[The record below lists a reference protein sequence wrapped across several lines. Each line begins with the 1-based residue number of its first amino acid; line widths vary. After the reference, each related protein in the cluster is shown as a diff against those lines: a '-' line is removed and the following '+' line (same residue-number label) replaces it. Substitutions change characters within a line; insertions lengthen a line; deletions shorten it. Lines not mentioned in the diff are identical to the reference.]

1 MDEINEVRKRID
13 EAVRFRDSDQRR
25 EAANE
30 FAQIIRQYSASKG
43 PAVRERV
50 AEALVN
56 LGVMVRSS
64 GDPTTAIT
72 IFDRVIVEYQAST
85 AFLICALFNKGGAL
99 MALGRAPDAIGSYE
113 ELLSAADSYAG
124 DDPAVPQCVAG
135 ALLNLGVLHARTGFP
150 EKALSACDEA
160 LRRFASHVN
169 PKLQAT
175 AANALHNKAMT
186 LRNNHRDADAIA
198 AMTELVERFGASS
211 GEEARRWAGIAQY
224 NKSIHLARIGDAQ
237 GSVAAAE
244 EMVRRFGDS
253 TDPPVRERL
262 AKALY
267 NRVLLA
273 RAAGRVKEAVHACW
287 DIHARF
293 RGDQSPVIQ
302 SVVAAARRYD
312 CFIVA
317 LADPTF
323 DAATGTV
330 ELDPAVRDALADA
343 GDYVAGIANVIWD
356 GDNSTGA
363 PPKPLGLIE
372 VLQILQSSPPSTA
385 AQASD
390 RESKDLEFKRK
401 LLREQL
407 QRDLEGHL
415 RCGEILTDYLDK
427 NEPFG
432 IFLRNFDAEGSMRK
446 GSGAPEPI
454 RVSLQLTSQSA
465 IEKKLVATLG
475 AKLPL
480 IGVGNNAPL
489 RPDFQQLLPRLL
501 LPNEHWQQV
510 VEELIGAAAI
520 VVVDVIRLTP
530 GVLWELETI
539 ERLGKENDTVV
550 ILSPPRPEENAAK
563 MVEELYGVNR
573 PEYPP
578 AKRDSPSLARFARF
592 IQASELTDGIIDA
605 PQFSDLIARIEQVQR
620 LGPNE
625 RTPWDAI
632 DF

>member
-1 MDEINEVRKRID
+1 MDEISEVRKRID
-13 EAVRFRDSDQRR
+13 EAVRFRDSDQRK
-25 EAANE
+25 EAATA
-30 FAQIIRQYSASKG
+30 FAQIIRQFSASKE
-43 PAVRERV
+43 PAVRERI

-72 IFDRVIVEYQAST
+72 IFDRVIVEYQAAT

-99 MALGRAPDAIGSYE
+99 MALGRLPDAIGSYE
-113 ELLSAADSYAG
+113 ELLAAADSYAG

-135 ALLNLGVLHARTGFP
+135 ALLNLGVLHARTGSP

-160 LRRFASHVN
+160 LRRFASHIN
-169 PKLQAT
+169 PELQAT

-186 LRNNHRDADAIA
+186 LRNNHRDSEAIA
-198 AMTELVERFGASS
+198 AMTELVERFVASPDE
-211 GEEARRWAGIAQY
+211 GARRWAGIAQY
-224 NKSIHLARIGDAQ
+224 NKSIHLARMGDAQ
-237 GSVAAAE
+237 ESVAAAE

-253 TDPPVRERL
+253 TDPAVRERL

-267 NRVLLA
+267 NGVLLA
-273 RAAGRVKEAVHACW
+273 RAAGKVKEAVHACW

-293 RGDQSPVIQ
+293 RGDQNPVVQ

-312 CFIVA
+312 CFMVA
-317 LADPTF
+317 LADPAF

-330 ELDPAVRDALADA
+330 ELDPAVRAALGDA
-343 GDYVAGIANVIWD
+343 GDYVAGVANVIWD
-356 GDNSTGA
+356 GDNPTGG
-363 PPKPLGLIE
+363 PPKPFGLIE
-372 VLQILQSSPPSTA
+372 VLQILQSGPSATTHS
-385 AQASD
+385 SD
-390 RESKDLEFKRK
+390 RESADLEFKRK

-415 RCGEILTDYLDK
+415 RCGTILTDYLEK

-454 RVSLQLTSQSA
+454 RVNLQLASQSA

-480 IGVGNNAPL
+480 VGVGNNAPL
-489 RPDFQQLLPRLL
+489 RPDFQQMLPRLL

-539 ERLGKENDTVV
+539 ERLGKQNDTVV

-563 MVEELYGVNR
+563 VVEELYGINK

-578 AKRDSPSLARFARF
+578 AQRDSASMAKFTRV
-592 IQASELTDGIIDA
+592 IQVSELTDGVIDT
-605 PQFSDLIARIEQVQR
+605 PQFSDLIARVEQVQK